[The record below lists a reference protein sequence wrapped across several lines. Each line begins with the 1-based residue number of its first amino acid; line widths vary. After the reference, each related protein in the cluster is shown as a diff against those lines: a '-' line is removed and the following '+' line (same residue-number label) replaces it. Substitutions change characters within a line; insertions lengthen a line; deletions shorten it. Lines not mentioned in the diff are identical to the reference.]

1 MKERLWSVWP
11 TPIVLATCKLHLY
24 EQWDTETAD
33 MLGCVM
39 ELGSFHGGGCLK
51 SPQNHRCMAT
61 LTVATAVPMVQN
73 GSF

>member
-39 ELGSFHGGGCLK
+39 ELGSFHGGLLEVSPK
-51 SPQNHRCMAT
+51 SQVHGNPNCS
-61 LTVATAVPMVQN
+61 N
-73 GSF
+73 GSAHGAEWIF